1 MDILSVSWGTV
12 FWTTIAF
19 VIVAFILAKTA
30 WRPILASI
38 RERED
43 SIDSALNSAEKARQE
58 LSNLQTSNEELLK
71 EARAERDALMKD
83 ARETK
88 DQILAEAKERAH
100 VEYDKIVASAKDTI
114 ESEKAAAI
122 SELKKQVADL
132 SMNIAERVIREEL
145 KSDDRQRQ
153 LIAKYLQEAKLN

>member
-19 VIVAFILAKTA
+19 LIVAFILAKTA
-30 WRPILASI
+30 WRPILTSI

-58 LSNLQTSNEELLK
+58 LSNLQASNEELLK

-88 DQILAEAKERAH
+88 DQILMEAKERAT
-100 VEYDKIVASAKDTI
+100 VEYDKIVASAKEAI

-145 KSDDRQRQ
+145 KSDERQQQ